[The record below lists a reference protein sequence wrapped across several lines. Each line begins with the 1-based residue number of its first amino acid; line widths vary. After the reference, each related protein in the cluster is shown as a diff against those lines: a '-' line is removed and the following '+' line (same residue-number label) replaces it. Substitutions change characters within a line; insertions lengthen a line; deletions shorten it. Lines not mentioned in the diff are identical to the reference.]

1 MPWYSPCASHSDG
14 LRRLRCLVAAL
25 ALVTL
30 GACGP
35 RPPDRDFIVA
45 AAADLR
51 FAMDEIAQ
59 RFQQQHPEVTVKV
72 TYGSSGHFYQQAL
85 NGAPFDVFCS
95 ADLAY
100 PRQLAERGFA
110 VPGSEFQ
117 YGAGRIVIWVPASSP
132 IDVRKDGMRSLL
144 DPSIR
149 HIAIANPGH
158 APYGKAA
165 VAAMRSLG
173 VYDAVESKLAYGENI
188 AQTLQY
194 VQMRSAEIGIV
205 ALSLALGPNARD
217 SGRYWEI
224 PLDAYPRLTQGGVIL
239 RATRH
244 PDAAGAFRSFLLG
257 EDGKSILKRFGFSP
271 PGM

>member
-1 MPWYSPCASHSDG
+1 MPWFSPCAFHSDG
-14 LRRLRCLVAAL
+14 VRRLSSLVAAL
-25 ALVTL
+25 ALAAL
-30 GACGP
+30 AACGP

-72 TYGSSGHFYQQAL
+72 TYGSSGHFYEQAL

-110 VPGSEFQ
+110 LPGSQFQ
-117 YGAGRIVIWVPASSP
+117 YGAGRIVIWVPASSA
-132 IDVRKDGMRSLL
+132 IDVQKLGMQSLV
-144 DPSIR
+144 DPSVR

-173 VYDAVESKLAYGENI
+173 VYDAVQSKLAYGENI

-194 VQMRSAEIGIV
+194 VQMHSAEIGIV
-205 ALSLALGPNARD
+205 ALSLALAPNVRE

-224 PLDAYPRLTQGGVIL
+224 PLDAYPRLTQGGIIL
-239 RATRH
+239 KGTKH
-244 PDAAGAFRSFLLG
+244 PDTARAFRGFLMGQEG
-257 EDGKSILKRFGFSP
+257 ESILSNFGFSP
-271 PGM
+271 PGA

>member
-1 MPWYSPCASHSDG
+1 
-14 LRRLRCLVAAL
+14 VAAL
-25 ALVTL
+25 SLVVL
-30 GACGP
+30 AACGP

-45 AAADLR
+45 AAGDLR

-72 TYGSSGHFYQQAL
+72 TYGSSGHFYQQAM

-100 PRQLAERGFA
+100 PRQLEERGFGM
-110 VPGSEFQ
+110 PGSQFQ
-117 YGAGRIVIWVPASSP
+117 YGAGRIVIWVPESSP
-132 IDVRKDGMRSLL
+132 IDVKKDGIRSLL
-144 DPSIR
+144 DPSVR

-165 VAAMRSLG
+165 VTAMRALG
-173 VYDAVESKLAYGENI
+173 VYDAVQSRLAYGENI

-205 ALSLALGPNARD
+205 ALSLALAPNVRA

-224 PLDAYPRLTQGGVIL
+224 PLDAYPRLVQGGIIL
-239 RATRH
+239 KGTKH
-244 PDAAGAFRSFLLG
+244 PAVAGAFRSFLLG
-257 EDGKSILKRFGFSP
+257 EDGKSILKSFGFSS
-271 PGM
+271 PGA